1 MDREVKQLMTDAHE
15 RAIDILRQHR
25 STLDAVV
32 RLLLAHE
39 VVEGDEVRGLLAA
52 ESAAPPAL
60 RASA

>member
-1 MDREVKQLMTDAHE
+1 MVAHYGMSE
-15 RAIDILRQHR
+15 SLGPVALPITNQARFLAG
-25 STLDAVV
+25 AVV